1 MAIKTALITAV
12 VLCAVVIYFVFF
24 NSTNVKLTFKGKN
37 GDEKFIISDITG
49 KVLLDASVDQ
59 GTSTSSGSEYTID
72 TNEKSIFVSYIND
85 SSERDLYLRKIKIN
99 GKEVDMKK
107 HIRGDLRFP
116 DDEKKRNAV
125 LDGKFL
131 WKTINEGSIY
141 RIDL

>member
-37 GDEKFIISDITG
+37 GNEKFIISDITG
-49 KVLLDASVDQ
+49 KVLLDASVVQ

-72 TNEKSIFVSYIND
+72 TNEKSIFVSD
-85 SSERDLYLRKIKIN
+85 SSEGYLYLSKIKIN

-107 HIRGDLRFP
+107 HIRGDLIFP
-116 DDEKKRNAV
+116 DDEMRRNAV
-125 LDGKFL
+125 LNGQFL

>member
-1 MAIKTALITAV
+1 MANKTALITAA

-49 KVLLDASVDQ
+49 KVLLDASVVQ

-72 TNEKSIFVSYIND
+72 TNEKSIFVSD
-85 SSERDLYLRKIKIN
+85 SSEGYLYLSKIKIN

-107 HIRGDLRFP
+107 HIRGDLIFP
-116 DDEKKRNAV
+116 DDEMRRNAV

>member
-1 MAIKTALITAV
+1 MANKTALITAA

-24 NSTNVKLTFKGKN
+24 NSTNVKLTFRGKN

-59 GTSTSSGSEYTID
+59 GTSTSSDSEYTID
-72 TNEKSIFVSYIND
+72 TNEKSIFVSFIND
-85 SSERDLYLRKIKIN
+85 SHLYLKKIKIN

-107 HIRGDLRFP
+107 HIRGDLIFP
-116 DDEKKRNAV
+116 DDEMRRNAV